1 MDTESVRNAYRRYAK
16 IYDVMFGGVFAS
28 GRAAAVKRIN
38 KRGGLRVLEVGVGT
52 GLSLPKYRKD
62 NRVVGIDLSREML
75 DVARKRAEEERLEN
89 VEALLEMDA
98 ENLTFPDASFDVVVA
113 MFVMTVVPDVNRAMA
128 ELERVCKPGGDI
140 LIVNHFATTEPGL
153 RRTIETKMAPFS
165 KSLGW
170 RPDFTLDTL
179 LSASSVEVQA
189 IHTVPPFGLFSL
201 LECRSSGVARGGATT
216 VASALH
222 APSRDP

>member
-16 IYDVMFGGVFAS
+16 IYDVVFGGVFAS
-28 GRAAAVKRIN
+28 GRQAAVKHIN
-38 KRGGLRVLEVGVGT
+38 KRGGLRILEVGVGT

-62 NRVVGIDLSREML
+62 NRVVGIDLSRDML
-75 DVARKRAEEERLEN
+75 EVARKRVDELKLPN

-98 ENLTFPDASFDVVVA
+98 ENLEFPDASFDVVVA
-113 MFVMTVVPDVNRAMA
+113 MFVMTVVPNVPRAMA

-153 RRTIETKMAPFS
+153 RRTIERKMAPFS

-170 RPDFTLDTL
+170 RPDFSLDSL
-179 LSASSVEVQA
+179 LSSSRVQVQA

-201 LECRSSGVARGGATT
+201 LECRSPGIAGAT
-216 VASALH
+216 AGGALH
-222 APSRDP
+222 APPAGP

>member
-16 IYDVMFGGVFAS
+16 IYDVVFGGVFAS
-28 GRAAAVKRIN
+28 GRQAAVKHIN

-75 DVARKRAEEERLEN
+75 DVARKRAAEERLDN
-89 VEALLEMDA
+89 VEGLLEMDA
-98 ENLTFPDASFDVVVA
+98 ENLAFDDHSFDVVVA

-153 RRTIETKMAPFS
+153 RRTIENKMAPFS

-179 LSASSVEVQA
+179 LSASRVEVQA

-201 LECRSSGVARGGATT
+201 LECRSSGVQRGT
-216 VASALH
+216 LH
-222 APSRDP
+222 AAN